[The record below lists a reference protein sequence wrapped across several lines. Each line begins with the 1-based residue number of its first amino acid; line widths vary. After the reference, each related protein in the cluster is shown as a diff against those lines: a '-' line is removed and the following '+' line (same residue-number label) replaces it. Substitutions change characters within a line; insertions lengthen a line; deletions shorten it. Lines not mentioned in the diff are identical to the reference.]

1 MIWIGGWQV
10 YAKRLETQDIYVLIQ
25 KSTTVEIRTEQNYK
39 NKNEQFKILK
49 NKVKFESSILIT
61 DRISPFA

>member
-10 YAKRLETQDIYVLIQ
+10 YAKHLETQDIYVLIQ
-25 KSTTVEIRTEQNYK
+25 ESTTAEIRTEQNYE